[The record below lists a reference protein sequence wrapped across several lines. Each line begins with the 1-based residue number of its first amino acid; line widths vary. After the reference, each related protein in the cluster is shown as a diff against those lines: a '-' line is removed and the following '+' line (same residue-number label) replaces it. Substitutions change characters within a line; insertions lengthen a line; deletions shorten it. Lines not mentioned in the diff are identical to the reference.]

1 MCPTQFSLEVDE
13 QNIIVEPPNYVT
25 TATPTLSG
33 KPLPF
38 ENNSDYYVISHFFEI
53 FN

>member
-1 MCPTQFSLEVDE
+1 MG
-13 QNIIVEPPNYVT
+13 IVEPPNYVT

-33 KPLPF
+33 KTLPF
-38 ENNSDYYVISHFFEI
+38 VNNSDYYVISHFFEI

>member
-1 MCPTQFSLEVDE
+1 MFEPY
-13 QNIIVEPPNYVT
+13 IVEPPNYVT

-38 ENNSDYYVISHFFEI
+38 VNNSDYYVISHFFEI